1 MTPYQMGAIAA
12 LQKLGQF
19 GTVMEGLAA
28 AGAKAAP
35 KAAKK
40 LTEKELKAL
49 AKKKFLPGPHSM

>member
-1 MTPYQMGAIAA
+1 MTPYQMGTIAA

-19 GTVMEGLAA
+19 GTIMEGLAA

-40 LTEKELKAL
+40 LTKEQLAAL
-49 AKKKFLPGPHSM
+49 AKKKFPTPYA